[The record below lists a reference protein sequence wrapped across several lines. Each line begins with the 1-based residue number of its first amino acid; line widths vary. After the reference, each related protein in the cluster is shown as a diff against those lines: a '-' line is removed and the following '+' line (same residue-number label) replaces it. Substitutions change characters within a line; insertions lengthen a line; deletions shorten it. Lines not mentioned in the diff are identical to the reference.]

1 MDDIV
6 KQAMAKW
13 PNVPACSGWLG
24 LDARGQ
30 WWLRDDQAQACGA
43 FNSGQPGAKGNALRH
58 EKLADFIARNYL
70 AEVDGRWYFQN
81 GPQRVYVELES
92 APWIWRLRSTEQGL
106 QLHSHTGQELSV
118 AQVQQVVM
126 DEQGRLFLA
135 LPQGLGMVHSLD
147 MLDAANAL
155 ERGDLPEVQE
165 ASSALLPAQFG
176 FVLSPEA
183 MQN

>member
-70 AEVDGRWYFQN
+70 AEADGRWYFQN

-126 DEQGRLFLA
+126 DELGRLFLA

-155 ERGDLPEVQE
+155 EQESWPSVQE
-165 ASSALLPAQFG
+165 VNSARLPHQFG
-176 FVLSPEA
+176 YVMSPE
-183 MQN
+183 NS

>member
-6 KQAMAKW
+6 KLAMAKW

-43 FNSGQPGAKGNALRH
+43 FTSGKPGAKGNALRH

-92 APWIWRLRSTEQGL
+92 APWIWRLRSTAQGL

-126 DEQGRLFLA
+126 DELGRLFLA

>member
-30 WWLRDDQAQACGA
+30 WWLRDEQAQACGA
-43 FNSGQPGAKGNALRH
+43 FAGGKPGARGNLLRH
-58 EKLADFIARNYL
+58 EKLAEFIGRNYL
-70 AEVDGRWYFQN
+70 AESDGRWYFQN

-92 APWIWRLRSTEQGL
+92 APWIWRLRCTEHGL
-106 QLHSHTGQELSV
+106 QLSSHTGQEL
-118 AQVQQVVM
+118 AIEQVQQVLL

-135 LPQGLGMVHSLD
+135 LSQGLGMVHSLD

-155 ERGDLPEVQE
+155 EGGVLPEVQE
-165 ASSALLPAQFG
+165 VDSASLPLTFG
-176 FVLSPEA
+176 FVPSPQA
-183 MQN
+183 HQV

>member
-6 KQAMAKW
+6 KLAMAKW

-70 AEVDGRWYFQN
+70 AEADGRWYFQN

-126 DEQGRLFLA
+126 DELGRLFLA

>member
-6 KQAMAKW
+6 KLAMAKW

-30 WWLRDDQAQACGA
+30 WWLRDEQAQACGT
-43 FNSGQPGAKGNALRH
+43 FVSGQPGARGSLLRH
-58 EKLADFIARNYL
+58 EKLAEFIGRNYL
-70 AEVDGRWYFQN
+70 TESDGRWYFQN

-92 APWIWRLRSTEQGL
+92 TPWIWRLRFTEHGL
-106 QLHSHTGQELSV
+106 QLSSHTGQEL
-118 AQVQQVVM
+118 AAEQVQHVLL
-126 DEQGRLFLA
+126 DEQGRLFLV

-155 ERGDLPEVQE
+155 EGGVLPEVQE
-165 ASSALLPAQFG
+165 VDSASLPLTFG
-176 FVLSPEA
+176 FVPSPQA
-183 MQN
+183 HQV

>member
-43 FNSGQPGAKGNALRH
+43 FNSGKPGAKGNALRH

-92 APWIWRLRSTEQGL
+92 APWIWRLRCTEQGL

-118 AQVQQVVM
+118 AQVEQVVM
-126 DEQGRLFLA
+126 DERGRLFLA

-155 ERGDLPEVQE
+155 ERGDLSEVKG

>member
-1 MDDIV
+1 MGDIV

-70 AEVDGRWYFQN
+70 AEADGRWYFQN

-126 DEQGRLFLA
+126 DELGRLFLA

>member
-43 FNSGQPGAKGNALRH
+43 FTSGKPGAKGNALRH

-70 AEVDGRWYFQN
+70 AEADGRWYFQN

-92 APWIWRLRSTEQGL
+92 APWIWRVRCTEQGL
-106 QLHSHTGQELSV
+106 QLHSHTGQELPV

-126 DEQGRLFLA
+126 DELGRLFLA

-155 ERGDLPEVQE
+155 ERGDLSEVQE
-165 ASSALLPAQFG
+165 VSSALLPEQFG
-176 FVLSPEA
+176 FVLSPVA

>member
-70 AEVDGRWYFQN
+70 AEADGRWYFQN

-126 DEQGRLFLA
+126 DELGRLFLA

-155 ERGDLPEVQE
+155 ERGDLSEVQE
-165 ASSALLPAQFG
+165 VSSALLPEQFG
-176 FVLSPEA
+176 FVLSPVA